1 MVGLANIEA
10 RKGDDGLEVDAQKR
24 WSFLQHEH
32 PTYRLG
38 NLGRVHLATRVA
50 RPMADAVDLVHCH
63 TDSHWKEV
71 GVERGSLFRE
81 ARTYPI
87 SSRTVG
93 IVRRARWSFF
103 FDLIVVASRKVVYI
117 LRRVSGLHGFPTV
130 LLNISLIY
138 RKLS

>member
-10 RKGDDGLEVDAQKR
+10 RKGDDSLEVDAQKR

-50 RPMADAVDLVHCH
+50 RRRSRPL
-63 TDSHWKEV
+63 SHWKEV

-81 ARTYPI
+81 ARTSPI

-130 LLNISLIY
+130 LPNISLIY
-138 RKLS
+138 RKSS